1 MERQDFI
8 DLLVEKDTLIE
19 SLRNSLDV
27 MGTNVKH
34 LTKTIECLNSTINEL
49 RSSCSQ
55 NESHLAYMADSMK
68 KLQEKYDKMLAEKK
82 ELQVLLNQQNQDLF
96 GGKSTSRKY
105 RRPIQQSREQEKEG
119 WANKDDEQKG

>member
-1 MERQDFI
+1 MERQNFI

-34 LTKTIECLNSTINEL
+34 LTKTIECLNSTINDL
-49 RSSCSQ
+49 KSSCSQ

-68 KLQEKYDKMLAEKK
+68 KLQEKYDRVLVEKE
-82 ELQVLLNQQNQDLF
+82 ELQVLLNQRNQDLF
-96 GGKSTSRKY
+96 GGKSISRKY
-105 RRPIQQSREQEKEG
+105 LRPSRKSREQEK
-119 WANKDDEQKG
+119 DD